1 MLFGGAAPA
10 TGGASAISFANSDG
24 VFGEATLLPMETAG
38 ERGAET
44 LLDGASDDM
53 VLCDGR
59 LRSHLLCQ
67 VSRSLGAN
75 CIHDIDV
82 GKTALVESWFI
93 RLLVAHT
100 RRPGPCSQT
109 RTSRFWSGFFLPRH
123 PDRRSGHAVVPDQSI
138 VFSLRA
144 LSLSVPASLPPFTS
158 LLSPSLPTHSPYLP
172 RSPDPSS
179 MPIPSWKGSPY
190 PHPSSPP
197 PFLIPLR
204 ARPGLDVGSDRGRPA
219 CARGLANE
227 RRRRLQAH
235 VLGLFR
241 LDLAPVL
248 LARAP
253 LELLRT
259 FCSREALRNT

>member
-1 MLFGGAAPA
+1 MEPPPSHSQTQTASSVRPRCSRWKQR
-10 TGGASAISFANSDG
+10 ASAEPKHCWTEPLTTWCSATDVCVRTFCAKSHG
-24 VFGEATLLPMETAG
+24 VSEPTAFMTSMLET
-38 ERGAET
+38 
-44 LLDGASDDM
+44 
-53 VLCDGR
+53 
-59 LRSHLLCQ
+59 
-67 VSRSLGAN
+67 
-75 CIHDIDV
+75 
-82 GKTALVESWFI
+82 TALVESWFI